1 MPIYT
6 PGGGVTDHGAL
17 TGLADDD
24 HTQYETTAE
33 VAAQISTH
41 SADSTAVHGIA
52 DTSLLATTA
61 NLSTHEADTTSV
73 HGIANT
79 ANLYVAGGTDV
90 ALADGGTGAS
100 LTDPNADRILFWDD
114 SAGAVAFLEPGTNLS
129 ITGTTIDAASGGS
142 SPITCRA
149 TANKATSVQAKA
161 NITGMAMTLAANT
174 NYAIEY
180 YIRCSSNAAAVGIQF
195 EITFGGTV
203 TRFDGNLDY
212 YITVSAKGSVDVVND
227 TTSPFT
233 FNPTVSHGTPVLMNC
248 IYGLLEVGASGGT
261 LQLQHGSETATLTTV
276 FQGSWGRATP
286 VT

>member
-1 MPIYT
+1 MPIFT
-6 PGGGVTDHGAL
+6 PPGGGVTDHGAL

-24 HTQYETTAE
+24 HPQYETTAE
-33 VAAQISTH
+33 VAAQI
-41 SADSTAVHGIA
+41 
-52 DTSLLATTA
+52 
-61 NLSTHEADTTSV
+61 STHEADTTSV

-79 ANLYVAGGTDV
+79 ANLYVAGGADV

-114 SAGAVAFLEPGTNLS
+114 SAGAVAFLEPTTNLTL
-129 ITGTTIDAASGGS
+129 TGTQIAASGGGS

-149 TANKATSVQAKA
+149 TADKATSVTAKA

-174 NYAIEY
+174 NYALEY
-180 YIRCSSNAAAVGIQF
+180 YLRCSSNAVGVGIQYSL
-195 EITFGGTV
+195 TFGGTT

-212 YITVSAKGSVDVVND
+212 YITVSAKGSIDVVND
-227 TTSPFT
+227 TTSPFD
-233 FNPTVSHGTPVLMNC
+233 FNPTVSQGNVVLMYC

-261 LQLQHGSETATLTTV
+261 LQLQHGSETASLTTV
-276 FQGSWGRATP
+276 FRGSWGRATA